1 MDPNNGILVDV
12 LNVVCEREDS
22 MRRPPRFDYDSFVKV
37 MKEIE
42 QKYSKNTFYCI
53 PEYLSYKKHLR
64 KINDEGTLN
73 FFKKQIKDKKIILT
87 RNGKEKDD
95 VTLVSIAMNLGMGII
110 SKDKKMEKH
119 VINFSDEIK
128 QAAIKFI
135 RENRIDYHFI
145 NGRIAI
151 DGFIPKKFEENN

>member
-1 MDPNNGILVDV
+1 MQSNKGILVDV
-12 LNVVCEREDS
+12 LNVVCEREES
-22 MRRPPRFDYDSFVKV
+22 MRRPPRFDYDSFVEV

-42 QKYSKNTFYCI
+42 QKYNKNAFYCI

-64 KINDEGTLN
+64 KIKDEETLN
-73 FFKKQIKDKKIILT
+73 FFKKQMKDKKIILA

-95 VTLVSIAMNLGMGII
+95 VTLVSIAMNFEMGII

-119 VINFSDEIK
+119 VINFSDKTK
-128 QAAIKFI
+128 QTAMQFI